1 MRIYIFL
8 FLIAIYTLSLKSQT
22 KGSVID
28 GKDNYPLSGVNIYM
42 QRDSV
47 GIGITDETGY
57 FNVANIEK
65 FAGNDT
71 IVFSYI
77 GYLSLK
83 LSLKDLQYL
92 GYRVLMYAH
101 SQQLPEVSING
112 VRGRIFLDCEPLRD
126 LPEAV
131 CSSGSFVQDGKIYV
145 ISGDEITPTASG
157 FLSKKMFIYDIATD
171 TWTESLRKFTQRTGH
186 RAHYYRGKVFVVGGK
201 YNSINHKLE
210 YTVPQIEI
218 YDLDKDTLYVDRV
231 NPHQAVD
238 PATFIYD
245 DCLYMMGGT
254 VQKNKFS
261 SKVHMLDLKTGVW
274 YDTGIIIPKERRDNA
289 KCVLIG
295 HVIYFFGGQGT
306 ASKWKVRS
314 YDLQSGEWNDL
325 CDLKKEVSYPGVA
338 ANGNLTYIYEDGTL
352 QIYNIKTRMVNVHY
366 FMHGVNKSELF
377 YTDGKL
383 YIVGGYQ
390 ENILGGNQENI
401 VAGWQQDIA
410 GDRQQG
416 IDSSIQP
423 ENVFS
428 VDVSRIGSE

>member
-338 ANGNLTYIYEDGTL
+338 ANGNLIYIYEDGTL
-352 QIYNIKTRMVNVHY
+352 QIYNIKTRMVNC
-366 FMHGVNKSELF
+366 LL
-377 YTDGKL
+377 YTSDAAD
-383 YIVGGYQ
+383 
-390 ENILGGNQENI
+390 E
-401 VAGWQQDIA
+401 
-410 GDRQQG
+410 
-416 IDSSIQP
+416 
-423 ENVFS
+423 
-428 VDVSRIGSE
+428 